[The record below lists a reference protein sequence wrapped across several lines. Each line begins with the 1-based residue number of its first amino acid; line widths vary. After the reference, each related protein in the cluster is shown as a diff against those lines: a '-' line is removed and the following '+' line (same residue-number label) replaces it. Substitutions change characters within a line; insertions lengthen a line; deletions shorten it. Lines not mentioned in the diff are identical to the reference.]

1 MPPAD
6 DPLGDPAEAELRK
19 RLAEARALLDA
30 MRPVVNAGA
39 FLSPEAVEAAAIVR
53 EHDIPY
59 FYALYQ
65 ELLPHK
71 VVRIWDRAVA
81 AAGKSMAEVE
91 QKIAEKTRL
100 IALAIELL
108 ELWHDGVRGVV
119 LAEGARPGL
128 LLAHAQRRGQAL
140 PAGGLRR
147 AEQGRRSSD
156 GRKAPVAPG
165 RQAVAE
171 AMDQLE
177 AMAHAGPR
185 RPAPALRVGGDGAR
199 LVLDLCRDD
208 YAVVVVENG
217 GWQVVK
223 PSPLAM
229 RRAPGMLPLPLP
241 VQGAGAAL
249 GDLRILLGFDG
260 AEHDEFWAL
269 FVGYMFAALR
279 PTLPYFVL
287 CLGGEQGTGKS
298 TTAKVIRAFV
308 DPHETEHPAE
318 AAQPRTTCS
327 STADGQWLTA
337 YDNLSTIDQ
346 HWSDAFCRISTGTGY

>member
-1 MPPAD
+1 MNFDPNVPPAD

-71 VVRIWDRAVA
+71 VVKIWDRAVA

-108 ELWHDGVRGVV
+108 EMWNDGGE
-119 LAEGARPGL
+119 AWCWPKEHGPGCCWRMPSGEVKRY
-128 LLAHAQRRGQAL
+128 LLAAYGERNKAELGD
-140 PAGGLRR
+140 GG
-147 AEQGRRSSD
+147 
-156 GRKAPVAPG
+156 KAPTAPG

-171 AMDQLE
+171 ALDQLE
-177 AMAHAGPR
+177 AIAHAGPR
-185 RPAPALRVGGDGAR
+185 RPEPALRVGGDGAR

-208 YAVVVVENG
+208 YSVVVVENG

-223 PSPLAM
+223 PSPLAL

-241 VQGAGAAL
+241 EPGRGPRARRPAHRARLRRRGA
-249 GDLRILLGFDG
+249 
-260 AEHDEFWAL
+260 
-269 FVGYMFAALR
+269 
-279 PTLPYFVL
+279 
-287 CLGGEQGTGKS
+287 
-298 TTAKVIRAFV
+298 
-308 DPHETEHPAE
+308 
-318 AAQPRTTCS
+318 
-327 STADGQWLTA
+327 
-337 YDNLSTIDQ
+337 
-346 HWSDAFCRISTGTGY
+346 